1 MRGWLITFGILFLL
15 GILPLGVSVIY
26 NAKGPLVRVIAGPA
40 KITVFPLPKKG
51 KKKKKE
57 TENKPKK
64 TPEPQP
70 QEHTVQEEKIPP
82 PREPRHSVAPE
93 TKPAGEKPS
102 GGSWKDFLPFVQL
115 ALNFLGDFRRK
126 LRVNVLNLKL
136 ILAGDDPCDLAINYG
151 RAWAALG
158 NLMPQLERFL
168 VIQKRNVEVE
178 CDFTA
183 SETLVDAR
191 LDISITLGRILTLVV
206 CYAIRAVKEFVTF
219 KKKRKGG
226 AAK

>member
-1 MRGWLITFGILFLL
+1 MKGWLIALGILFLL

-26 NAKGPLVRVIAGPA
+26 NAGGAQVRLIAGPV
-40 KITVFPLPKKG
+40 KITLFPQPKKG
-51 KKKKKE
+51 KKGKKDRKQE
-57 TENKPKK
+57 ESPN
-64 TPEPQP
+64 PQP
-70 QEHTVQEEKIPP
+70 AEEPKPEEQIPP
-82 PREPRHSVAPE
+82 PRAPRHSVASAAEPKE
-93 TKPAGEKPS
+93 QKAS
-102 GGSWKDFLPFVQL
+102 GGSWTDFLPLVKL

-126 LRVNVLNLKL
+126 LRVKVLNLKL
-136 ILAGDDPCDLAINYG
+136 ILAGDDPCDLAVNYG

-191 LDISITLGRILTLVV
+191 LDISITLGRILSLVV
-206 CYAIRAVKEFVTF
+206 VYAIRGLKEFLTIQ
-219 KKKRKGG
+219 KKRKGG
-226 AAK
+226 AAT